1 MLSTARLTREPLVEI
16 AGSFMTSPELAA
28 REEAAGLP
36 PRTLYFRGRTA
47 VLGNPSPGV
56 VASVLGIFP
65 EWLVE
70 KALVRAF
77 PADRAIEAYLGG
89 CWDWSRNHLAGT
101 PEPARFAELAFAV
114 VDGAEASALP
124 LFRGWREAARPDDGP
139 AALGHALMVLREL
152 RGGLHFA
159 ALRAVGLDVTQ
170 AVALDPGGGRGRL
183 LRTGWRPEDA
193 EALLASVADRPD
205 LAARWRRAEQL
216 TDDRFDDAL
225 AVLSDAERAEFADR
239 LLAPVTPTRG

>member
-1 MLSTARLTREPLVEI
+1 MLSTARSTRDALVGR

-47 VLGNPSPGV
+47 VLGNPPPGV

-65 EWLVE
+65 EWLVQA
-70 KALVRAF
+70 ALVRTL
-77 PADRAIEAYLGG
+77 PAERAIEAYLGA
-89 CWDWSRNHLAGT
+89 CWDWARDHLGGT
-101 PEPARFAELAFAV
+101 PEPARFAELAFTV
-114 VDGAEASALP
+114 VDGADASALP
-124 LFRGWREAARPDDGP
+124 LFRGWREVARPDDGP

-159 ALRAVGLDVTQ
+159 ALRAVGLGVTQ

-193 EALLASVADRPD
+193 DALLTAVAGRPD
-205 LAARWRRAEQL
+205 LAARWRQAEQA

-225 AVLSDAERAEFADR
+225 AVLTDAERAEFAAR
-239 LLAPVTPTRG
+239 LLAR

>member
-1 MLSTARLTREPLVEI
+1 MLSTAQLTREPLVRN
-16 AGSFMTSPELAA
+16 AGLFMTSPELAA
-28 REEAAGLP
+28 REEAVGLP

-47 VLGNPSPGV
+47 VLGDPSPGV
-56 VASVLGIFP
+56 VAAVIGIFP

-70 KALVRAF
+70 AALVRAF
-77 PADRAIEAYLGG
+77 PADRAIDAYLGA
-89 CWDWSRNHLAGT
+89 CWDWSRNHHAGT
-101 PEPARFAELAFAV
+101 PEPARFAELAFTV

-124 LFRGWREAARPDDGP
+124 LFRGWREAARPDDAP

-159 ALRAVGLDVTQ
+159 ALRAVGLGVTQ

-205 LAARWRRAEQL
+205 LAARWRQAEQL

-225 AVLSDAERAEFADR
+225 AALTDAERAEFADR
-239 LLAPVTPTRG
+239 LRAL